1 MTPEPSLSVRELLAF
16 YLEAGV
22 DCALS
27 DEPVNR
33 LAEPEIAP
41 KRAEVV
47 TASQPVR
54 RAPVPLIL
62 PPGETPAAPDA
73 AIASAREAARTAPT
87 LADLRELME
96 RFDGCSLK
104 ATATRLVFAD
114 GNPDA
119 RIMFVGEAPGRDE
132 DIEGLPF
139 VGRSGKLLD
148 RMIGAIGL
156 DRTKT
161 YIANVI
167 PWRPPG
173 NRTPTP
179 QETQICLPF
188 VQRDRAGRSRCAGD
202 ARQSLH
208 ANPARHPRRNHAH
221 AWALVRLRHGLA
233 RDPRAADL
241 PPGLSLA
248 LTGLQAARLAGSAR
262 DREGVAAGLLRDIV
276 SVIPGHAKREPGI
289 SRFSGYPSAH
299 QSSMLRT
306 APE

>member
-1 MTPEPSLSVRELLAF
+1 MTPEPALSVKELLAF

-22 DCALS
+22 DCALA

-33 LAEPEIAP
+33 LVEPEVAP
-41 KRAEVV
+41 KRVETTQA
-47 TASQPVR
+47 QPMR
-54 RAPVPLIL
+54 PAPVPLIV

-87 LADLRELME
+87 LGELRELME
-96 RFDGCSLK
+96 GFDGCSLK

-156 DRTKT
+156 DRTKA

-188 VQRDRAGRSRCAGD
+188 IQRQIELVDPDVLVTLGNPSTQTLLGTRDGIMRTRGRWFDYDTGKRVIRALPTFHPAYLLRS
-202 ARQSLH
+202 
-208 ANPARHPRRNHAH
+208 PAYK
-221 AWALVRLRHGLA
+221 
-233 RDPRAADL
+233 
-241 PPGLSLA
+241 
-248 LTGLQAARLAGSAR
+248 RLAWQDLLAIAKVLRQGS
-262 DREGVAAGLLRDIV
+262 
-276 SVIPGHAKREPGI
+276 
-289 SRFSGYPSAH
+289 
-299 QSSMLRT
+299 
-306 APE
+306 